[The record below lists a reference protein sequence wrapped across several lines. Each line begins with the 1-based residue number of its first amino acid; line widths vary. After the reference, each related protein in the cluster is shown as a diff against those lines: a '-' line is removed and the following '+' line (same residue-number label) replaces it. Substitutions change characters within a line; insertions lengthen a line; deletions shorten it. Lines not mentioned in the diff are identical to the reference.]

1 MIRDYDLED
10 AFAAVEDE
18 LIDSMM
24 RNMKRHRVE
33 EIAEDKHWEMW
44 QALQLKSLEQ
54 YKQRNYKDFSSRFT
68 DINSRIAELIKQA
81 NQAGQMEQEIEILKA
96 IQNGFKGTRKAS
108 ESLQAG
114 FFQLNEKKLNALI
127 KATTDDLEKAEHAI
141 LRRANDQYRKSIFNA
156 QTYANSGAG
165 TYEKAVDMATKDML
179 SAGLNCVEYTNGARH
194 TLRDYASMAIRTASK
209 RAYLQGEG
217 VMRQKWGVTTVI
229 MNKRGN
235 PCPKCLPFCG
245 KVLIDDVWSGGKST
259 DGPYPL
265 MSSAIAAGLY
275 HPNCKDSHTTYFEG
289 ISTPPDDTY
298 TKNEI
303 QQIENA
309 YREEQ
314 KQQYAKRQAE
324 KFGRLAEHSL
334 DEDNQ
339 KMYQRKENEW
349 KRDRSGQ
356 RVIRKSK
363 ADAEKQ
369 FAAPT
374 NKNGDEITF
383 DLANA
388 KNQERA
394 EASKKILTQLASE
407 YDTYLTSVG
416 IGAKNSAG
424 MVDAIDGR
432 MMLSNFKP
440 ETYIHEFAHSLT
452 ASDRIKL
459 GFADEREIAFMGEL
473 KKIRKV
479 YRAELYG
486 NPKKG
491 ISANPTVGIS
501 AYADKSIDEF
511 LAEAFTQA
519 KMKKLGF
526 ELPESYGT
534 DTKYSNQVLELV
546 DKYFGKE
553 SLVMDNN
560 LAREFS
566 PRKTIKGD
574 LGVNWSKVQSPE
586 YRKRLEKLTGNS
598 KVVDAI
604 EIRAKWALDNRDGL
618 DTEELYA
625 ISLDS
630 GNEIASILGQQNKYG
645 VERTHSFTK
654 KLTQAD
660 KANEK
665 ILLIHNHPRGLPPSI
680 ADINALFSDKNV
692 SGMTVGHDGSLYYYT
707 RPKKIIVKEDFD
719 IAMKHFNRYTEV
731 TAMERT
737 LELLSKQ
744 YGFVFE
750 RL

>member
-245 KVLIDDVWSGGKST
+245 KVLIDDVWSGGKAT

-334 DEDNQ
+334 DEENKIKYGAKAKEWETVVGESKELYFDETSNYSVNIQ
-339 KMYQRKENEW
+339 GYSNKVNKGLSTALESVARKGS
-349 KRDRSGQ
+349 KDRCEHMHLVDLQTGEQ
-356 RVIRKSK
+356 VYY
-363 ADAEKQ
+363 E
-369 FAAPT
+369 T
-374 NKNGDEITF
+374 NG
-383 DLANA
+383 
-388 KNQERA
+388 
-394 EASKKILTQLASE
+394 EASSVGTGFWQFIEEHPDNNYAFVHNHNVISSLSETDLMTPITTNNIPLVLAVQNDGVVYYAKKI
-407 YDTYLTSVG
+407 
-416 IGAKNSAG
+416 KNAPKG
-424 MVDAIDGR
+424 FWQDDYFKEDLKPLNDAARNGTIT
-432 MMLSNFKP
+432 M
-440 ETYIHEFAHSLT
+440 A
-452 ASDRIKL
+452 
-459 GFADEREIAFMGEL
+459 ERNSKREEMIIQCL
-473 KKIRKV
+473 
-479 YRAELYG
+479 L
-486 NPKKG
+486 
-491 ISANPTVGIS
+491 
-501 AYADKSIDEF
+501 
-511 LAEAFTQA
+511 
-519 KMKKLGF
+519 
-526 ELPESYGT
+526 
-534 DTKYSNQVLELV
+534 
-546 DKYFGKE
+546 
-553 SLVMDNN
+553 
-560 LAREFS
+560 REFYDGMEVVNGK
-566 PRKTIKGD
+566 RK
-574 LGVNWSKVQSPE
+574 
-586 YRKRLEKLTGNS
+586 
-598 KVVDAI
+598 
-604 EIRAKWALDNRDGL
+604 
-618 DTEELYA
+618 
-625 ISLDS
+625 
-630 GNEIASILGQQNKYG
+630 
-645 VERTHSFTK
+645 
-654 KLTQAD
+654 
-660 KANEK
+660 
-665 ILLIHNHPRGLPPSI
+665 
-680 ADINALFSDKNV
+680 
-692 SGMTVGHDGSLYYYT
+692 
-707 RPKKIIVKEDFD
+707 
-719 IAMKHFNRYTEV
+719 
-731 TAMERT
+731 
-737 LELLSKQ
+737 
-744 YGFVFE
+744 
-750 RL
+750 